1 MSPAEKKGLVVGVYE
16 LDGDK
21 LTLHYA
27 APGSTDRPTELDFKK
42 GVNTTRLVL
51 ERVK

>member
-1 MSPAEKKGLVVGVYE
+1 VYA

-27 APGSTDRPTELDFKK
+27 ATGSTARPTELEFKL
-42 GVNTTRLVL
+42 GVDTTRFVL

>member
-1 MSPAEKKGLVVGVYE
+1 VYA

-21 LTLHYA
+21 LTLHYVA
-27 APGSTDRPTELDFKK
+27 TGSMARPTDLEFKQ